1 MEDNQEEKQNYLREN
16 ILNRG
21 YDANIFIN
29 FLKTKKGE
37 EGADISNWSMPDL
50 QQVVQEFIS
59 LNSLNYMPN
68 QMIPQNQP
76 YDYNQM
82 NPQYNQTNQINQ
94 INPQTNEINPQMNQI
109 NEQNNQT
116 NEQNNQI
123 NEQNNQIQNNEI
135 RALNEEDF
143 GIIIP
148 DVKECKKTE
157 ITELF
162 NYKNVEITVSD
173 PKKVDKG
180 FFSKAYIDFQIQTNP
195 CKFVV
200 RRQHAEFVWLRERL
214 SILFNTNVLP
224 RLPKKGKVNG
234 DPHLQKRIRNLE
246 RFLNYLVKDPLIKT
260 SQILFDFLSIENEE
274 EFNKRK
280 KIYNKMRTPTDF
292 SEIKSLNGKTRLKIT
307 EVKEKTIN
315 NIRDNAALN
324 ETALKKF
331 NQNFKILREEM
342 NTVISRF
349 LSFSPLFDKLIKIST
364 TFLEDNIII
373 VSYKQ
378 MQNIFNSWADILK
391 RQNSFFC
398 NDIKEYLKIISGN
411 YHHMRDLVQ
420 VVESLKTNYY
430 KLSKNLM
437 SKKIDLFKRG
447 DISSWQLDVND
458 KNQVNEFCKDRIAS
472 YKKMCY
478 KDTMNAIKNKE
489 KYGYYL
495 NRLISEYIR
504 MRNINAFENKDKVRQ
519 FSKKQGQIMSEYFKI
534 MGEMILTIDGC
545 IINDAADNLYEEKS
559 EQFLG
564 VDNNISQQEIEEEQ
578 NQINTQNN
586 ENNNNIVNGENSF
599 DNNQ

>member
-1 MEDNQEEKQNYLREN
+1 MEDANQEEKQNYLREN

-59 LNSLNYMPN
+59 LNTLNYMQN
-68 QMIPQNQP
+68 QINPQNQP

-82 NPQYNQTNQINQ
+82 NQSNPEINE
-94 INPQTNEINPQMNQI
+94 TNPQM
-109 NEQNNQT
+109 NQT

-123 NEQNNQIQNNEI
+123 NEQNNQAQNSEI
-135 RALNEEDF
+135 RALTEKDF

-148 DVKECKKTE
+148 DIKECKKTE

-162 NYKNVEITVSD
+162 NFKNVEITVSD

-180 FFSKAYIDFQIQTNP
+180 FFSKAYIDFEIKTEP
-195 CKFVV
+195 CKLVV

-214 SILFNTNVLP
+214 AILYNTDVLP

-246 RFLNYLVKDPLIKT
+246 RFLNYLIKDPLIKT

-274 EFNKRK
+274 EYNKRK
-280 KIYNKMRTPTDF
+280 KIYNKMRTPTEF
-292 SEIKSLNGKTRLKIT
+292 NEIKSLDGKIRLKIT
-307 EVKEKTIN
+307 EKKEKTIDN
-315 NIRDNAALN
+315 VRDNAALN

-342 NTVISRF
+342 NTVINRF

-373 VSYKQ
+373 ESYKQ
-378 MQNIFNSWADILK
+378 MQNLFNSWADILK

-411 YHHMRDLVQ
+411 YHHMRELVQ
-420 VVESLKTNYY
+420 VVESQKYNYY

-437 SKKIDLFKRG
+437 SKKIDLFKKG

-458 KNQVNEFCKDRIAS
+458 KNQVGEFSKDRIAS

-478 KDTMNAIKNKE
+478 KDTMNVIKNKE

-495 NRLISEYIR
+495 NRLVSEYIR
-504 MRNINAFENKDKVRQ
+504 MRNINAFENKDKVRF
-519 FSKKQGQIMSEYFKI
+519 FSKKQGQIMSEYFKK
-534 MGEMILTIDGC
+534 MGEMILIIDGC

-564 VDNNISQQEIEEEQ
+564 VDNVITQQDIDEEQ

-586 ENNNNIVNGENSF
+586 EKNKSNISGDNSI
-599 DNNQ
+599 DNYH